1 MHDIKIFAD
10 STSDL
15 PKELIEKNNISI
27 IPLYVI
33 FKDEIYKD
41 NVNIDQE
48 GLYKKVNELNMLP
61 KTSAPSPKDFIDAF
75 KPYVEAGQDILYIG
89 LSSKLSTTIQNA
101 NIAKQEFPNANIE
114 IVDSLNLSTSIGL
127 LVMKACDF
135 RKKGM
140 NVQEI
145 STKIQE
151 LTSKVRT
158 TFIVDTLDYLHK
170 GGRCSALQ
178 NLLGTA
184 FKIKPIVR
192 VVDGKLTVGQKFRGN
207 KNKATN
213 LIFKEVIK
221 NINNIDTKRIFI
233 GHSQGKEHIEYLK
246 EQLLKS
252 TNIKNIYLVNA
263 GCVISSHCG
272 PGTIGLFYIEK

>member
-1 MHDIKIFAD
+1 MHNIKIFAD

-15 PKELIEKNNISI
+15 PKKLIEKNNISI
-27 IPLYVI
+27 VPLYVI

-41 NVNIDQE
+41 NVNIDQK
-48 GLYKKVNELNMLP
+48 GLYKKVDELNMLP

-135 RKKGM
+135 REKGM
-140 NVQEI
+140 NIQEI
-145 STKIQE
+145 SMKLQE

-158 TFIVDTLDYLHK
+158 IFIVNTLDYLHK
-170 GGRCSALQ
+170 GGRCSSLQ
-178 NLLGTA
+178 NLLGTT
-184 FKIKPIVR
+184 FKIKP
-192 VVDGKLTVGQKFRGN
+192 VVSVIDGKLTVVRKIRGY
-207 KNKATN
+207 KNKVTD
-213 LIFKEVIK
+213 LMLKEVLK
-221 NINNIDTKRIFI
+221 NANNMDAKRIFI
-233 GHSQGKEHIEYLK
+233 GHSQGKEYIEYLK

-252 TNIKNIYLVNA
+252 TSIENIHLVKA

>member
-15 PKELIEKNNISI
+15 PKELIEKNNVSI

-48 GLYKKVNELNMLP
+48 RLYKKVNELNILP

-75 KPYVEAGQDILYIG
+75 KPYIEAGQDILYIG

-135 RKKGM
+135 RKEGM

-158 TFIVDTLDYLHK
+158 TFVVNTLDYLHK
-170 GGRCSALQ
+170 GGRCTALQ
-178 NLLGTA
+178 NLIGTA
-184 FKIKPIVR
+184 FKIKP
-192 VVDGKLTVGQKFRGN
+192 VVKVVNGELTISQKIRGN
-207 KNKATN
+207 KNKVTD
-213 LIFKEVIK
+213 LILKEVLK
-221 NINNIDTKRIFI
+221 NENNIDTRRLFI
-233 GHSQGKEHIEYLK
+233 GHSQGKKHIEYLK

-252 TNIKNIYLVNA
+252 TNIKNIHLIKA

-272 PGTIGLFYIEK
+272 PGTIGLYYIEK